1 METTSLEH
9 QPVLI
14 NEVLQCLQPQ
24 GDDFIVDCTFG
35 RGGYS
40 EAILGRLNE
49 DGRVLA
55 LDVDPAAI
63 AHGERV
69 FANEPRL
76 TLAQKNYDRI
86 VETLEELDM
95 PTKVNGI
102 VFDLGVSSP
111 QLDDASRGFSFRND
125 GPLDMRMDPEA
136 GLSAAEWLYTVSFK
150 ELARVISTLGEERM
164 AKRIASE
171 IIEQG
176 KKSAIETTAQLAEV
190 ISRAIP
196 EKEKMQRKIHP
207 ATKTFQAIRMH
218 INNELAHLKAGLA
231 EALNLLSDGGVA
243 AVVTFHSLEDRIV
256 KRMFRESVVGKDI
269 PDRLPLTQAE
279 LRSNFVYVAKLI
291 RPGENE
297 IRLNP
302 RARSAKLRA
311 IRRLA
316 V

>member
-1 METTSLEH
+1 METTGREH

-14 NEVLQCLQPQ
+14 NEVLQCLQPE
-24 GDDFIVDCTFG
+24 GDDFVVDCTFG

-55 LDVDPAAI
+55 LDVDPEAI
-63 AHGERV
+63 AHGERA

-95 PTKVNGI
+95 PTKVDGI

-136 GLSAAEWLYTVSFK
+136 GLSAAEWLKTVSFK

-164 AKRIASE
+164 AKRIAGE
-171 IIEQG
+171 IMEQG

-190 ISRAIP
+190 VSRAIP

-231 EALNLLSDGGVA
+231 EALNILSVDGVA

-269 PDRLPLTQAE
+269 PDRLPLTRAE
-279 LRSNFVYVAKLI
+279 LRSDYVYVAKLI
-291 RPGENE
+291 RPCENE